1 MEWWNL
7 GMVDLKKTKLK
18 AHTQS
23 FSIPLFHAAYQDI
36 VCKKHR
42 DSLRGVG
49 FTKRGLYEPEA
60 NKL

>member
-1 MEWWNL
+1 
-7 GMVDLKKTKLK
+7 MVDLKKTKLK